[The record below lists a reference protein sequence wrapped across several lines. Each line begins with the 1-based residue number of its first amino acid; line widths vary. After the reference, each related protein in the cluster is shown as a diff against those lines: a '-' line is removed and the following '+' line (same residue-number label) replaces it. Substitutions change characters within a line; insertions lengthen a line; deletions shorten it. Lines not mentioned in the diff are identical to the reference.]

1 MGCYYQIRKP
11 ELKMSSFQRL
21 KALQDI
27 NGFDWVYFSQVANR
41 SLGGTIIRVT
51 GEDIAEFPLA
61 ANGQGNYYGFLA
73 GNKRTI

>member
-1 MGCYYQIRKP
+1 
-11 ELKMSSFQRL
+11 L
-21 KALQDI
+21 
-27 NGFDWVYFSQVANR
+27 YFSQVANR